1 MRKKR
6 IISSILI
13 IAMFIATFS
22 QSAFASD
29 NTSVQSQ
36 KASTLA
42 TLTSKTSESL
52 SEAETDKLYNEYL
65 LISDHVTF
73 LNDFLVGIDKV
84 ENEPY
89 IFEVEME
96 GMTNQISLVQNSQ
109 EKVTI
114 LFEDKA
120 QNISNEIQ
128 YFKNGKMLLDGKE
141 ISTPSEPV
149 VEPKV
154 STTWGTT
161 KCPYGSPGDYTVS
174 AGPKSNPNV
183 PLGQAIADIAVSAFY
198 SLLAPVIGKI
208 ASAIYSTLYS
218 LIKSQDPRT
227 TGLSYKANRY
237 YHKNQ
242 RSGGYIPAAD
252 LYVTKYN
259 YTWYSKV
266 NYRGST
272 TAQPAYEC
280 KRFG

>member
-13 IAMFIATFS
+13 IAMFIVTFS

-29 NTSVQSQ
+29 NTSVQTQ
-36 KASTLA
+36 KASTLTA
-42 TLTSKTSESL
+42 LTSKISETL

-65 LISDHVTF
+65 LISDHVPF
-73 LNDFLVGIDKV
+73 LNDFLAGINKV

-96 GMTNQISLVQNSQ
+96 GMTNQISLIQNSQ

-114 LFEDKA
+114 LFEDKD
-120 QNISNEIQ
+120 QNISNELQ
-128 YFKNGKMLLDGKE
+128 FFKNGKMVLDGKDVS
-141 ISTPSEPV
+141 ITSAPIIEPR
-149 VEPKV
+149 V
-154 STTWGTT
+154 STSWATT
-161 KCPYGSPGDYTVS
+161 NCPYGSPGDYTVS
-174 AGPKSNPNV
+174 AGSTSNPNV
-183 PLGQAIADIAVSAFY
+183 PLGQELTNIAVSAFY
-198 SLLAPVIGKI
+198 SLLVPVIGKV
-208 ASAIYSTLYS
+208 ASVIYSTLYS
-218 LIKSQDPRT
+218 IIKSQEPRT

-266 NYRGST
+266 NYKGTT
-272 TAQPAYEC
+272 TAQTAYEC